1 MTPLRATLPL
11 LATLGACS
19 LEADPPPPPD
29 RMAGCFAPA
38 EVNPA
43 GEVSHWVVDSVHLPI
58 TTNEIY
64 QQSLNVD
71 CDPQGRPDNGL
82 ATLLSTV
89 YGGLE
94 PSDFNDETGAMIADG
109 RLLHLV
115 SIQATSPVDSTGAG
129 FTLRHGIDTD
139 GDPSDNFDGDEPFEV
154 DGGRGGGTAA
164 GFVRDGRLR
173 AQGAELPVGVT
184 LPSLDEVVVL
194 PLVGA
199 RVEVIVTGDRLEG
212 RIAGAIPEEAVD
224 LVLIPV
230 IHKALLRAIERDC
243 PEGICESSSFGEVL
257 LEVFDE
263 DRDGAME
270 LDEFRNHDLVQALLA
285 SDVDLQDEN
294 GDLNPRSDGIV
305 DGLSLGVTFTAVP
318 ARLQ

>member
-1 MTPLRATLPL
+1 MTPLRASLPL

-19 LEADPPPPPD
+19 MEADPPPPPD

-43 GEVSHWVVDSVHLPI
+43 GEVSHWIVDSVRLPMTSAEI
-58 TTNEIY
+58 T

-71 CDPQGRPDNGL
+71 CDPEGRPDNNL
-82 ATLLSTV
+82 AILLSSI

-94 PSDFNDETGAMIADG
+94 TSDFNQETGAMITDG

-115 SIQATSPVDSTGAG
+115 SLQATSPEDSTGAG
-129 FTLRHGIDTD
+129 FTLSHAIDLD
-139 GDPSDNFDGDEPFEV
+139 GDPSDNFDGDEPFAI
-154 DGGRGGGTAA
+154 DGDRGQGTTA
-164 GFVRDGRLR
+164 GFIRDGRLR
-173 AQGAELPVGVT
+173 AQGAQLPVGVT

-199 RVEVIVTGDRLEG
+199 RVEAVLTGDRIEG

-224 LVLIPV
+224 RVLIPI
-230 IHKALLRAIERDC
+230 IHTALLRAIERDC
-243 PEGICESSSFGEVL
+243 PEAVCESGSFGEIL

-270 LDEFRNHDLVQALLA
+270 LDEFRNHDLVQALLE
-285 SDVDLQDEN
+285 SDVDLHDEN
-294 GDLNPRSDGIV
+294 GDLDPRSDGV
-305 DGLSLGVTFTAVP
+305 DDGLSLGVTFTAVP